1 MTPWTDLANLTK
13 CVKRQRKGRDLN
25 LTSLILQTILT
36 NYKKAKNRRNATTSI
51 NRKPEKQMKIF
62 PSFFYKLFFI
72 YKKTS
77 AIISKYLANMAFCVC
92 IKKHANLPSHNRKLA
107 KKTTLC
113 KSWIFF
119 FENEQQLR

>member
-36 NYKKAKNRRNATTSI
+36 NYKKLKIAASI
-51 NRKPEKQMKIF
+51 NRKPKKEMKIF

-77 AIISKYLANMAFCVC
+77 AIISKYLANMALCVC

-107 KKTTLC
+107 KKNNAL
-113 KSWIFF
+113 
-119 FENEQQLR
+119 

>member
-1 MTPWTDLANLTK
+1 MGAKLSLNASLTIGKLCKVTPWTDLANLTK

-62 PSFFYKLFFI
+62 PSFFTSYSSFIRKPVRLF
-72 YKKTS
+72 
-77 AIISKYLANMAFCVC
+77 
-92 IKKHANLPSHNRKLA
+92 HQ
-107 KKTTLC
+107 
-113 KSWIFF
+113 IFS
-119 FENEQQLR
+119 